1 MLPHILSNGVCSLNE
16 NEDRLTLTCE
26 MEIDSNGNIVSSSVY
41 EPIKCQCHSI
51 VSMQFQII

>member
-1 MLPHILSNGVCSLNE
+1 MLPHILSNDVCSLNE

-41 EPIKCQCHSI
+41 EPVKCECHSI
-51 VSMQFQII
+51 VSMQF